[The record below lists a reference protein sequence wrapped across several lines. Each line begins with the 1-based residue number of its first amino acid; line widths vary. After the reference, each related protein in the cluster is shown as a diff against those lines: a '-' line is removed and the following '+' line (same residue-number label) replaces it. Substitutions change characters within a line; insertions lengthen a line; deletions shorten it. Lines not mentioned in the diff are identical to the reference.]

1 MKEQILDLIKQHF
14 TAILV
19 KSVRAEDLV
28 SEQSL
33 LNLATRLDKAIGID
47 REKVEQVVE
56 RNLWRISSKL
66 FSKEREKKLAQAITQ
81 SRPLKCEVRDE

>member
-33 LNLATRLDKAIGID
+33 LNLATSLDKAIGID
-47 REKVEQVVE
+47 RKQ
-56 RNLWRISSKL
+56 LL
-66 FSKEREKKLAQAITQ
+66 FTIEHEVLPDILESGEIESETMAEYIIN
-81 SRPLKCEVRDE
+81 SRPLKFEVKSE